1 MLVPR
6 SGAQLAYC
14 SNQDYLFA
22 FLVQEC
28 LTIDLSNDF
37 VLFLQFWRKGL
48 YQKCCLPFLARN
60 KFTYIPF
67 GLTAI
72 IKQLEGTTSIYPI
85 GH

>member
-28 LTIDLSNDF
+28 LTIELSNDF
-37 VLFLQFWRKGL
+37 VLFLQIWRKGL
-48 YQKCCLPFLARN
+48 YQKCCSPFLTRN

-72 IKQLEGTTSIYPI
+72 IKQLEGTASVYPV